1 MTQALISPYKVTAV
15 LFVAIV
21 VSVLLA
27 IFLWFWVNVEPVRN
41 PYLAIEDLP
50 STQMR
55 TAVDSSEVLAR
66 PLFWLEREPLSQP
79 EESVTEV
86 EHLTAAPLMSTRL
99 VGIIF
104 SGDVRTALL
113 EVEGKM
119 TSVQVGQ
126 SIQGWTVE
134 TITAKEVGF
143 VTGSE
148 QTSLTLVRERPSS
161 IELEKTH

>member
-66 PLFWLEREPLSQP
+66 PLFWL
-79 EESVTEV
+79 
-86 EHLTAAPLMSTRL
+86 
-99 VGIIF
+99 
-104 SGDVRTALL
+104 
-113 EVEGKM
+113 
-119 TSVQVGQ
+119 
-126 SIQGWTVE
+126 
-134 TITAKEVGF
+134 
-143 VTGSE
+143 
-148 QTSLTLVRERPSS
+148 
-161 IELEKTH
+161 